1 MLLTIVDQ
9 CTTTNIRT
17 AKIFK
22 KKTLNSY
29 QSPVNG
35 ITSQNYQLTRLHEG
49 YYGNITY
56 SPTLK
61 KFFIFGHPSIMAL
74 DQHGNEI
81 LHLNNN
87 IKDCY
92 PIRLVP
98 YVVTPTHIYDLTLY
112 SLKPIPFKIIWKK
125 DFPNLKDWKKM
136 YSEHYK
142 QATVVVYSEQGR
154 DFNNKIVDRAFL
166 KINEDWLCFTLPS
179 RISLKNDY
187 FTLRTTTKQ
196 FPVKGERLLFLK
208 DTNNKQVSDYSKSSI
223 MNREF
228 VLTFN
233 RKRSLN
239 FQN

>member
-1 MLLTIVDQ
+1 
-9 CTTTNIRT
+9 
-17 AKIFK
+17 
-22 KKTLNSY
+22 
-29 QSPVNG
+29 
-35 ITSQNYQLTRLHEG
+35 
-49 YYGNITY
+49 
-56 SPTLK
+56 
-61 KFFIFGHPSIMAL
+61 
-74 DQHGNEI
+74 
-81 LHLNNN
+81 
-87 IKDCY
+87 
-92 PIRLVP
+92 
-98 YVVTPTHIYDLTLY
+98 
-112 SLKPIPFKIIWKK
+112 
-125 DFPNLKDWKKM
+125 M